1 LLSPLRLRISEPGVE
16 VVLDVG
22 CRGGLL
28 HAVGVIHAE
37 RE

>member
-1 LLSPLRLRISEPGVE
+1 LRLRISELGVE
-16 VVLDVG
+16 EVLDVG

-37 RE
+37 RG